1 MRSILTTL
9 LCISF
14 SLLGYAQIENTS
26 SKNRYT
32 IVGVNLAS
40 VLANQIQ
47 LDAEFGRERTTFSWM
62 ASVFYGQLGAYQNRD
77 GEVYAS
83 AQNFG
88 LGAGV
93 RMYET
98 AEGSTRFFVQPSVY
112 FKSLAVNYNVMQFIP
127 TTYDGL
133 PAQRWGPAIQT
144 DEFRGVVG
152 ELLAGSQTSIRS
164 VIIEGSFG
172 FVYRNLSPLQQ
183 TQKTYS
189 PGAEMLLGLGVFSPV
204 AQFKLGYKF

>member
-1 MRSILTTL
+1 MKSFFTTL

-14 SLLGYAQIENTS
+14 SLLGYAQTESTLPKS
-26 SKNRYT
+26 RYT
-32 IVGVNLAS
+32 IIGVNMAS

-47 LDAEFGRERTTFSWM
+47 LDAEFGRERTTFAWM
-62 ASVFYGQLGAYQNRD
+62 ASVFYGQVGSYENTS
-77 GEVYAS
+77 GEVFSS

-98 AEGSTRFFVQPSVY
+98 NTVGTRFFIQPSVY
-112 FKSLAVNYNVMQFIP
+112 YKSLAVNYEVMQFIP
-127 TTYDGL
+127 STYDGL
-133 PAQRWGPAIQT
+133 PAQRWGPATQT

-152 ELLAGSQTSIRS
+152 EFLAGSQTFIKSI
-164 VIIEGSFG
+164 VIEGSFG

-183 TQKTYS
+183 TQKIYS
-189 PGAEMLLGLGVFSPV
+189 AGAEMVLGAGDFSPV
-204 AQFKLGYKF
+204 AQLKIGYKF